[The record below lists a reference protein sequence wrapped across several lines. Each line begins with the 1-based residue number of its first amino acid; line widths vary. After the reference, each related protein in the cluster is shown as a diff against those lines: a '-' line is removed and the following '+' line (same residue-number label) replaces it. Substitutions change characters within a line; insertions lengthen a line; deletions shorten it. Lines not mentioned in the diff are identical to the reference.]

1 MHPKMIS
8 TWQKALWKFVTNPT
22 VEVLAA
28 IAVVLVAAW
37 VVVQA
42 DVDLRHQHSPFPVPF
57 GQK

>member
-1 MHPKMIS
+1 VQLKTMG
-8 TWQKALWKFVTNPT
+8 WQKKLWKIMTNPT

-42 DVDLRHQHSPFPVPF
+42 EVDLKSHRTPFPVPF
-57 GQK
+57 GQR